1 MVSLCFEGQWKEF
14 EEGTKVG
21 EILQAFGIEDA
32 LGVEIDNELLDLQTG
47 VFKSG
52 EIKPIKRGSQGA
64 LEIMRHSLS
73 HILAQAL
80 KELYGN
86 VKLGIGPTTEDGF
99 YYDVE
104 IENKQLS
111 VDDLRVIEEKMKQ
124 IVQKDYKI
132 ERSELDKD
140 SAIKLFQELGESY
153 KVELIERLGENI
165 VSVYKQ
171 DGFIDLCKG
180 PHLPSTG
187 FAGAFKLT
195 HLAGAYWL
203 GDSKRPMLQ
212 RIYGIAFWSEEDLK
226 SRLDFYEEVKRRDH
240 RTIGKDMELFL
251 IDEDVG
257 AGLVIWLPRGAILRG
272 IIEDFWKKEHRA
284 RNYQLVYTPHVGN
297 SRLWQIS
304 GHIEHYSQ
312 SMFASMQIES
322 EEYYVKPMNC
332 PFHVAIYKSKVR
344 SYKELPLKLAE
355 LGTVYRYEMSG
366 TLHGLF
372 RVRGFT
378 QDDAHIICTP
388 EQANDVI
395 KETLSFTIEML
406 NVFGFKDIELFLST
420 RPEDSIGSDE
430 HWEVAQNAL
439 KGALESLGLDY
450 KIDEGGGAFYGP
462 KIDLKI
468 KDAIGR
474 LWQCST
480 IQFDFNLPERFDMEY
495 ISHEN
500 VRKRPLMIHR
510 AIFGSI
516 ERFTGILLEHYAG
529 ALPLWLSPI
538 QARVL
543 PVINKR
549 DLDYA
554 KYIQEILSK
563 EGFRV
568 DIDERPERLPAKVRQ
583 AQIEKIPYMIIV
595 GEKEAQSNKVSL
607 RSRSEGEI
615 GIISIEELREIFNR
629 QIPK

>member
-1 MVSLCFEGQWKEF
+1 MIKLCFGKHTKEF
-14 EEGTKVG
+14 KEGTKVE
-21 EILQAFGIEDA
+21 EILKAFGIEDA
-32 LGVEIDNELLDLQTG
+32 LGIEINGEILDLQTG
-47 VFKSG
+47 VFTSG
-52 EIKPIKRGSQGA
+52 EIKPVEKNSSSA

-80 KELYGN
+80 KELYG
-86 VKLGIGPTTEDGF
+86 VVRLGIGPTTEDGF

-104 IENKQLS
+104 IENRQLTPE
-111 VDDLRVIEEKMKQ
+111 DLPLIEQKMEEIIQ
-124 IVQKDYKI
+124 RDYKI

-140 SAIKLFQELGESY
+140 SAIELFKNLGEPY
-153 KVELIERLGENI
+153 KVELIERLNEKT

-180 PHLPSTG
+180 PHLPSTAL
-187 FAGAFKLT
+187 AGSFKLT
-195 HLAGAYWL
+195 ALAGAYWL
-203 GDSKRPMLQ
+203 GDNKRPMLQ
-212 RIYGIAFWSEEDLK
+212 RIYGIAFWSKDELEN
-226 SRLDFYEEVKRRDH
+226 RLSFYEEVKRRDH
-240 RTIGKDMELFL
+240 RTIGKEMELFL
-251 IDEDVG
+251 IDENVG

-272 IIEDFWKKEHRA
+272 IIEDFWKIEHKK

-297 SRLWQIS
+297 SRLWDIS
-304 GHIEHYSQ
+304 GHKQHYSQ
-312 SMFASMQIES
+312 SMFSPMQVEN
-322 EEYYVKPMNC
+322 EEYYIKPMNC
-332 PFHVAIYKSKVR
+332 PFHIAIYKSKVR

-355 LGTVYRYEMSG
+355 LGTVYRYELSG

-388 EQANDVI
+388 EQADEVI

-406 NVFGFKDIELFLST
+406 KVFGFEDIELFLST

-430 HWEVAQNAL
+430 QWEIAQR
-439 KGALESLGLDY
+439 ALERALNNLGLNY
-450 KIDEGGGAFYGP
+450 KIDQGGGAFYGP

-468 KDAIGR
+468 RDVIGR

-495 ISHEN
+495 ISQEN

-529 ALPLWLSPI
+529 ALPFWLSPL

-543 PVINKR
+543 PVVNKR

-554 KYIQEILSK
+554 KEIHKTLTH

-568 DIDERPERLPAKVRQ
+568 DIDERQERLPAKIRQ
-583 AQIEKIPYMIIV
+583 AQIEKIPYMLIV
-595 GEKEAQSNKVSL
+595 GEKEANAGKVSL
-607 RSRSEGEI
+607 RSRSEGEV
-615 GIISIEELREIFNR
+615 GLVSLEELKEIFKK
-629 QIPK
+629 QGA